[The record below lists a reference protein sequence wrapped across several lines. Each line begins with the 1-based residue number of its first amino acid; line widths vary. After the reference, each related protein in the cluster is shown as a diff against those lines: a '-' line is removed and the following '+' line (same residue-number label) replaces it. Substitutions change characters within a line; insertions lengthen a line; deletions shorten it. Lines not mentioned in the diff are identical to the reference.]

1 MRRTSLP
8 LGFAA
13 AALLLLAQAPA
24 NAQATRTWVSGVG
37 DDANPCSRTAPC
49 KTFAGAI
56 SKTALNGEINCLDP
70 GGFGAVTITKS
81 ITIDCH
87 EIFASILHSGTNG
100 VNVPFDSF
108 NAADVRKTV
117 RLRNINFNGANS
129 GVIGIRITGGAVIA
143 AGVVI
148 VEDCLLDGN
157 FAGGARGISDERT
170 GGGELYV
177 SNTTLRNMG
186 SVGIFIAPGGG
197 TVAGQRIDAAFDN
210 VRIQNSFLGR
220 AVGANGRAMVNRSV
234 FSGNSQSGVAA
245 GSALAAVEVNITG
258 SAISNNNIG
267 VQNSGGTA
275 TTIRLDDNNIAFN
288 ATAISGATFSHSSN
302 RILGN
307 GTLGTTPA
315 VIGGVTN
322 PTGMQ

>member
-13 AALLLLAQAPA
+13 AATLLLLAQAPA

-87 EIFASILHSGTNG
+87 EVFASILHSGTNG

-117 RLRNINFNGANS
+117 RLRNINFNGANT
-129 GVIGIRITGGAVIA
+129 GVVGIRITGGAVIA

-157 FAGGARGISDERT
+157 FAGNARGISDERI

-177 SNTTLRNMG
+177 NNTTVRNMG
-186 SVGIFIAPGGG
+186 SVGIFISPGNG
-197 TVAGQRIDAAFDN
+197 TVAGQRIDASFDN
-210 VRIQNSFLGR
+210 IRIQNSFLGL
-220 AVGANGRAMVNRSV
+220 AVGASGRAMVNRSV
-234 FSGNSQSGVAA
+234 FSGNSQSGIAA
-245 GSALAAVEVNITG
+245 GSALAAVEVNVTG

-267 VQNSGGTA
+267 VQNSGGT
-275 TTIRLDDNNIAFN
+275 TTIRVDDNNIAFN
-288 ATAISGATFSHSSN
+288 VTAISGATFSHSSN
-302 RILGN
+302 RIQGN
-307 GTLGTTPA
+307 GALGTTPA
-315 VIGGVTN
+315 VIGGVVN